1 MSELIGRTVAR
12 CLRVT
17 NLVGSASPDEM
28 PESMTS
34 EIQVRL
40 QKIMQTLRRFDKTA
54 SLKTRTGREA
64 AQDIDEAAE
73 NLEKDLKS
81 GDPSTI
87 LKSLSILEQRV
98 DSLQK
103 SIERLKRM
111 VT

>member
-1 MSELIGRTVAR
+1 MEVA
-12 CLRVT
+12 
-17 NLVGSASPDEM
+17 NLVSSASPDEM

-40 QKIMQTLRRFDKTA
+40 QKIVQTLRRFDKAA

-64 AQDIDEAAE
+64 AQHIDKAAE

-81 GDPSTI
+81 ADSSTI
-87 LKSLSILEQRV
+87 LQNLSILEQRV
-98 DSLQK
+98 DSLK
-103 SIERLKRM
+103 KTIERLKRM